1 MTRTDAAAI
10 PPATPGV
17 PSTAWQECPLAPDE
31 PALFAGFGREIMD
44 QQKKIAEKSDGEP
57 MRGFHAKLHAG
68 LRAEFEVMAGLPQH
82 ACHGV
87 FAVPKTFPALVRF
100 SNGEPGI
107 HADWHHEP
115 RGIAIKLIGVPGR
128 KLLPGQEDAVTQDF
142 LATSHSVTSAVRN
155 VTQFMQFIRAERNGL
170 LFLPVGLYREVGR
183 SETCRILKALLHTVV
198 LSHVRSMAT
207 EHFSGTAPIKL
218 GPYAVKFMVQ
228 PTDTRAKFRLPTKN
242 FLRDELACRLRKANI
257 VLDFLVQFYLDEVS
271 TPIEDTSIVWDSPWR
286 KVAQLRIL
294 SCDLDDPQT
303 NALSEWV
310 NTLSFNP
317 WHATED
323 HRPLGNV
330 MRARRVV
337 YDASAGLRM
346 HSPEPTGLP
355 AIEG

>member
-1 MTRTDAAAI
+1 
-10 PPATPGV
+10 
-17 PSTAWQECPLAPDE
+17 
-31 PALFAGFGREIMD
+31 
-44 QQKKIAEKSDGEP
+44 
-57 MRGFHAKLHAG
+57 
-68 LRAEFEVMAGLPQH
+68 
-82 ACHGV
+82 
-87 FAVPKTFPALVRF
+87 
-100 SNGEPGI
+100 
-107 HADWHHEP
+107 
-115 RGIAIKLIGVPGR
+115 
-128 KLLPGQEDAVTQDF
+128 
-142 LATSHSVTSAVRN
+142 
-155 VTQFMQFIRAERNGL
+155 MQFIRAERNGL
-170 LFLPVGLYREVGR
+170 LFLPVALYREVGR

-207 EHFSGTAPIKL
+207 EHFFGTAPIKL

-294 SCDLDDPQT
+294 SCDLKNSDT
-303 NALSEWV
+303 NALSEWA

-346 HSPEPTGLP
+346 HNPEPTGLP
-355 AIEG
+355 AIAG